1 MLWKQWYNVRTGKR
15 CIHRFDVKYSG
26 LSYLVGYLVSGL
38 CAVISDLR
46 TLYKTEKCSL
56 MGKTDQTY
64 LCTALYSAF
73 LP

>member
-15 CIHRFDVKYSG
+15 PIHRFDVKYSG

-38 CAVISDLR
+38 CAAISDLR